1 MEESRQS
8 TAAGGDHM
16 NAIIV
21 TLNALRA
28 SVEELRNSTMESQ
41 RDIIRLREDM
51 QPPNEIG
58 QSATLQPAQGESS
71 QMVVPATDSQVKLY
85 DLPTFGGNAEEWSL
99 FFANFNDT
107 TEAFRYSHRQNL
119 MRLQKCLVGAA
130 KEAVASLLIYPE
142 DVPNVLNELQF
153 RFGRPDILVK
163 WQLNK
168 LQQFPTIPEHKPE
181 QIVPFSTRVRN
192 VVAFL
197 KSAKSQQHL
206 ANVSL
211 LEQMICKL
219 PQNKQFDWA
228 KHAVDIKPYPTIED
242 FSKWL
247 SELARVVCLMPTSSA
262 HSHKQ
267 NTSASNPRR
276 VMHIQDERPTETV
289 ACSQCGGDHLISKC
303 DKFKAL
309 SVQARWEVV
318 KSRQLCFSCL
328 RKGHSTS
335 KCRSKRSCGINS
347 CQRYH
352 NQLLHND
359 ESRLNTSRQI
369 TQDENTQPLLNCRLV
384 QAATKQL
391 FKMLPVNI
399 YGPNG
404 KFAVLAMFD
413 EGSAITILEEA
424 VAKRIGVK
432 GQCHPLTLQWYDDR
446 VVTEQ
451 SFKVSLEIAGCS
463 SNKRFTLRD
472 VRTVKNLNLPE
483 QSFTK
488 DDFEHLRELPL
499 QDYHSTKPVLLIGLN
514 QAHLGVTTTIVQA
527 DIGSPLAAKTSL
539 GWVAYG
545 PTKLASTSSLRVL
558 HMREWQHLHQ
568 LVSDYI
574 TTDNYGF
581 NPASVKLESDVDK
594 HAKSILEATTRII
607 GKRYETG
614 LLWKMFPPHFP
625 SSREMA
631 ERRLLSVE
639 RRMHQDAE
647 FALRYK
653 QEMSKYVAKGYARK
667 LTSQE
672 ISAPYAQA
680 WYLPHFAVFNP
691 SKPSKLRI
699 VFDAAATV
707 NKVSLNSVLLKG
719 PEQAQP
725 LIRILLQFRQG
736 EIGVAADIKEMF
748 SQVKVRPMDQHAQ
761 RYLWRDGDS
770 NQPIEEYMMTSMIF
784 GAVCSPCIAEHV
796 KNKNAERFR
805 IQFPE
810 AASIVINKHYVD
822 DLIVAINSEAGFEL
836 RNFISNCGYIEKAMN
851 KTPLTTREVINMER
865 NQTADKVLASA
876 RGNSR
881 SDKKR
886 TTGHSDGS
894 LRPIW
899 ATSELFD
906 NYENHNTRHLETR
919 HWMG

>member
-1 MEESRQS
+1 
-8 TAAGGDHM
+8 
-16 NAIIV
+16 
-21 TLNALRA
+21 
-28 SVEELRNSTMESQ
+28 
-41 RDIIRLREDM
+41 
-51 QPPNEIG
+51 
-58 QSATLQPAQGESS
+58 
-71 QMVVPATDSQVKLY
+71 
-85 DLPTFGGNAEEWSL
+85 
-99 FFANFNDT
+99 
-107 TEAFRYSHRQNL
+107 
-119 MRLQKCLVGAA
+119 
-130 KEAVASLLIYPE
+130 
-142 DVPNVLNELQF
+142 
-153 RFGRPDILVK
+153 
-163 WQLNK
+163 
-168 LQQFPTIPEHKPE
+168 
-181 QIVPFSTRVRN
+181 
-192 VVAFL
+192 
-197 KSAKSQQHL
+197 
-206 ANVSL
+206 
-211 LEQMICKL
+211 
-219 PQNKQFDWA
+219 
-228 KHAVDIKPYPTIED
+228 
-242 FSKWL
+242 
-247 SELARVVCLMPTSSA
+247 
-262 HSHKQ
+262 
-267 NTSASNPRR
+267 
-276 VMHIQDERPTETV
+276 
-289 ACSQCGGDHLISKC
+289 
-303 DKFKAL
+303 
-309 SVQARWEVV
+309 
-318 KSRQLCFSCL
+318 
-328 RKGHSTS
+328 
-335 KCRSKRSCGINS
+335 
-347 CQRYH
+347 
-352 NQLLHND
+352 
-359 ESRLNTSRQI
+359 
-369 TQDENTQPLLNCRLV
+369 
-384 QAATKQL
+384 
-391 FKMLPVNI
+391 MLPVNI

-432 GQCHPLTLQWYDDR
+432 GQCHPLTLQWYGDR

-472 VRTVKNLNLPE
+472 VRTVKNLNLPV

-499 QDYHSTKPVLLIGLN
+499 QDYPSTKPVLLIGLN
-514 QAHLGVTTTIVQA
+514 QAHLGVTTTIVQV

-581 NPASVKLESDVDK
+581 NPASVKLESDADK

-691 SKPSKLRI
+691 SKSSKLRI

-736 EIGVAADIKEMF
+736 EIGVAADIREIF

-784 GAVCSPCIAEHV
+784 GAVCSTCIAEHV

-810 AASIVINKHYVD
+810 AASIVINNHYVD
-822 DLIVAINSEAGFEL
+822 DLVTSFHTPEHAIKICKQIVAINSEAGFEL

-865 NQTADKVLASA
+865 NQTADKVLGMYWNTRDDTFEFHTKFHRVPQPVLEGIRAPTKRELLGIVMAVFDPFGLLANFLITTKIIIQDTWRLGIGWDEKLDAELAARWSRWWKEFPNIKEFQVPRYYSPNISHSSRIELHIFADASQA
-876 RGNSR
+876 AFAAVGYFRVVYDSSVDVTFVMGKTRTAPKRLLSIPRLELQAAVLGTRLSKLLVHNHEFKISRVLFWSDSQTVLQWVHSSERKYKPFVGHRISEIVSATSPEQWRWVPTNINTADAATRPQNPPRFDKNCHWIKGPDFLKNDEEHWPSTIIERSSGLLEEVETSYILYCQASKTLIDFTKFNSYL
-881 SDKKR
+881 KLKR
-886 TTGHSDGS
+886 TVAWVIRAQLLFRRKSVPVDVHPSKTLTAAEIDQAERIASKQVQQECF
-894 LRPIW
+894 
-899 ATSELFD
+899 ASEIEQLSSS
-906 NYENHNTRHLETR
+906 RK
-919 HWMG
+919 